1 MKDTILIIRTQLLKS
16 YVRAYIL
23 SGENNRA
30 WNKHSKRVKEQYYV
44 RSTHSHNL
52 CAVRQ

>member
-16 YVRAYIL
+16 YVQAYIL

-30 WNKHSKRVKEQYYV
+30 ENGHSKRVKEQYYV
-44 RSTHSHNL
+44 RSTHRHNL